1 MRVVQ
6 ADGLWFAIAKI
17 LASLGCAMAWSL
29 PSLMIARAL
38 QGLGASAV
46 MAANVALIRFIY
58 PSDKLGRGIGLNA
71 LVVSS
76 LSNTAAV
83 AGLASQHL
91 NSAQRRGVA
100 RIASVENFGHA
111 IGNWGRLGWRHRF
124 SARRTKHDRRLA
136 CMFEHRRP
144 PKLRGACSTNPDRKR
159 RMTKSDPGRP
169 HTSPAPFIGKTKAW
183 VR

>member
-91 NSAQRRGVA
+91 NSAI
-100 RIASVENFGHA
+100 IAAG
-111 IGNWGRLGWRHRF
+111 
-124 SARRTKHDRRLA
+124 
-136 CMFEHRRP
+136 
-144 PKLRGACSTNPDRKR
+144 
-159 RMTKSDPGRP
+159 
-169 HTSPAPFIGKTKAW
+169 TSEM
-183 VR
+183 